1 MELNELR
8 YCNHNY
14 FCVRHKKK
22 IGENVTNVLNCYFSK
37 QIYTLWHI
45 KLNFK
50 MWKIKFRSYKQELLG
65 KESYRNVKKTLQIK
79 AWNSFFT
86 LSEMKVS
93 TNPQK

>member
-1 MELNELR
+1 
-8 YCNHNY
+8 
-14 FCVRHKKK
+14 
-22 IGENVTNVLNCYFSK
+22 
-37 QIYTLWHI
+37 
-45 KLNFK
+45 
-50 MWKIKFRSYKQELLG
+50 MWKTKFRSYKQELLG